1 VDTRNILFLCG
12 GAFNGLE
19 QIIRKRLGANTI
31 GFNAKN
37 RSRTEM
43 RIGELLAE
51 VKPEDLIKF
60 GMIPEFIG
68 RVPVVA
74 TLDDLTR
81 DDLLRILTQ
90 PKNAMT
96 KQYEKLLQLERV
108 KLTFQPEALEAI
120 ADLAIQNETGA
131 RGLRSI
137 LESVMLDVMFDVPS
151 RSDIREC
158 VITPGVIL
166 RKEEPLL
173 VYEHELRATGTND
186 STLPKSGT
194 A

>member
-1 VDTRNILFLCG
+1 
-12 GAFNGLE
+12 
-19 QIIRKRLGANTI
+19 
-31 GFNAKN
+31 
-37 RSRTEM
+37 
-43 RIGELLAE
+43 
-51 VKPEDLIKF
+51 
-60 GMIPEFIG
+60 MIPEFIG

-137 LESVMLDVMFDVPS
+137 LESIMLDVMFDVPS